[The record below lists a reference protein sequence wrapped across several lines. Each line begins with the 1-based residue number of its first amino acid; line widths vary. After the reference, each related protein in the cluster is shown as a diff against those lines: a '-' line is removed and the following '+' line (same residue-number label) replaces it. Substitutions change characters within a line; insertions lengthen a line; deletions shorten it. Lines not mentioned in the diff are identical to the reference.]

1 MADWTG
7 MARTNYF
14 RVKDDRAFDKLLEEF
29 GAEHQRRGD
38 QYVLLDQGVGWF
50 SSLRVTTDP
59 VTGDVTEDEDADLLE
74 AVAEHLLEG
83 EILVYMQAGHEESRY
98 ASGLALAT
106 DGKKW
111 LKIELADIYAKAKE
125 VFGKMPEPAEY

>member
-1 MADWTG
+1 MANWTG

-14 RVKDDRAFDKLLEEF
+14 RVKDPKAFDKLLEEF
-29 GAEHQRRGD
+29 GAEHQQRGD
-38 QYVLLDQGVGWF
+38 QYVLFDQDDGWF
-50 SSLRVTTDP
+50 STLRVTTDP

-83 EILVYMQAGHEESRY
+83 EILVYTQAGHEKYRY
-98 ASGLALAT
+98 ATGIALAT

-111 LKIELADIYAKAKE
+111 LKIELADVYAKAKE
-125 VFGKMPEPAEY
+125 EFGKMPEPAEY